1 MITHDTKADL
11 RGRDF
16 LSLADISPDQLH
28 RLLDRAARLKA
39 MQARGQ
45 PHPLLAGRSLAM
57 LFEKA
62 SLRTRTTFMVGMS
75 QLGGFAIDLMNEH
88 TQIGVRESIPDIARN
103 LERWVDALMA
113 RVYQHRTLEE
123 LAAWAD
129 IPVINGL
136 SDLTHPCQ
144 ALADALTIRERL
156 GDLTGRR
163 LTYVGDGFNV
173 CNSLLFAGALAGMHV
188 RVAAPEGYE
197 PDDDILE
204 RAQEL
209 AENTRGS
216 IEIGNDPQAAAVDA
230 EVIYTDAWVSMGL
243 EAEAA
248 QRREIFA
255 PFQVNDDLM
264 ARAGPDAIF
273 MHCLPAHRGE
283 EVTDALLDGPQSV
296 VFDQAENRLHAQKAL
311 LVSIM
316 RGDAAFDDLG
326 AWVD

>member
-1 MITHDTKADL
+1 MTTQTSTTDLHGQDFLTLADL
-11 RGRDF
+11 
-16 LSLADISPDQLH
+16 SPDQFR
-28 RLLDRAARLKA
+28 RLLDRAAQLKA
-39 MQARGQ
+39 MQAHGQ
-45 PHPLLAGRSLAM
+45 PHPLLAGRNLAM

-113 RVYQHRTLEE
+113 RVYAHRTLED

-144 ALADALTIRERL
+144 ALADLLTMREHL
-156 GDLTGRR
+156 GDLAGRR
-163 LTYVGDGFNV
+163 LAYVGDGFNV
-173 CNSLLFAGALAGMHV
+173 CNSLLFGGALTNMHV

-204 RAQEL
+204 RAQEI
-209 AENTRGS
+209 AEDRGGS
-216 IEIGNDPQAAAVDA
+216 VEIGNDPRAAVAGA
-230 EVIYTDAWVSMGL
+230 EVVYTDAWVSMGL
-243 EAEAA
+243 EDEAA
-248 QRREIFA
+248 QRRRVFA
-255 PFQVNDDLM
+255 PYRVDDALM
-264 ARAGPDAIF
+264 AQADPNAVF

-283 EVTDALLDGPQSV
+283 EVTDAVLDGPRSA
-296 VFDQAENRLHAQKAL
+296 VFDQAENRLHTQKAL
-311 LVSIM
+311 LVAVM
-316 RGDAAFDDLG
+316 RGDAAFDELG
-326 AWVD
+326 AQVD

>member
-1 MITHDTKADL
+1 LITHDTATDL

-16 LSLADISPDQLH
+16 LTLTDLTPDQLR
-28 RLLDRAARLKA
+28 RLLDRASQLKA
-39 MQARGQ
+39 MQAAGQ
-45 PHPLLAGRSLAM
+45 PHPLLPGLSLAM

-113 RVYQHRTLEE
+113 RVYAHRTLEE

-144 ALADALTIRERL
+144 ALADLLTMREVL
-156 GDLTGRR
+156 GDLAGRR

-173 CNSLLFAGALAGMHV
+173 CNSLLYAGALSAMHV
-188 RVAAPEGYE
+188 RVAAPVGYE
-197 PDDDILE
+197 PDEDILE
-204 RAQEL
+204 RAQEI
-209 AENTRGS
+209 AEAGGGS
-216 IEIGNDPQAAAVDA
+216 VEIGNDPQAAATDA
-230 EVIYTDAWVSMGL
+230 EVVYTDAWVSMGL
-243 EAEAA
+243 EHEAA
-248 QRREIFA
+248 RRREVFA
-255 PFQVNDDLM
+255 AFRVDADLM
-264 ARAGPDAIF
+264 ALADRDAVF
-273 MHCLPAHRGE
+273 MHCLPAHRGA
-283 EVTDALLDGPQSV
+283 EVTDAVLAGPQSV
-296 VFDQAENRLHAQKAL
+296 VFDQAENRLHTQKAL
-311 LVSIM
+311 LVAIM

-326 AWVD
+326 A

>member
-1 MITHDTKADL
+1 MTLHVNTTDL
-11 RGRDF
+11 RGQDF
-16 LSLADISPDQLH
+16 LTLADLSPGQL
-28 RLLDRAARLKA
+28 RCLLDRASQLKA
-39 MQARGQ
+39 LQANGQ
-45 PHPLLAGRSLAM
+45 PHQLLAGLSLAM

-75 QLGGFAIDLMNEH
+75 QLGGFAVDLMNEH

-113 RVYQHRTLEE
+113 RVYAHRTLEE

-144 ALADALTIRERL
+144 ALADVLTMREHL
-156 GDLTGRR
+156 GGLAGRK
-163 LTYVGDGFNV
+163 LAYVGDGFNV

-204 RAQEL
+204 RAQEI
-209 AENTRGS
+209 ADDAGGG
-216 IEIGNDPQAAAVDA
+216 IEIGNDPQAAVRDA
-230 EVIYTDAWVSMGL
+230 EVVYTDAWVSMGL
-243 EAEAA
+243 EHEAG
-248 QRREIFA
+248 QRREVFA
-255 PFQVNDDLM
+255 PFRVDDRMM
-264 ARAGPDAIF
+264 ALADSDAIF

-283 EVTDALLDGPQSV
+283 EVTDAVLDGPQSV
-296 VFDQAENRLHAQKAL
+296 VFDQAENRLHTQKAL
-311 LVSIM
+311 LVAIM
-316 RGDAAFDDLG
+316 RGDAAFAELG
-326 AWVD
+326 A

>member
-1 MITHDTKADL
+1 LITHDTATDL

-16 LSLADISPDQLH
+16 LTLTDLTPDQLR
-28 RLLDRAARLKA
+28 RLLDRASQLKA
-39 MQARGQ
+39 MQAAGQ
-45 PHPLLAGRSLAM
+45 PHPLLPGLSLAM

-113 RVYQHRTLEE
+113 RVYAHRTLEE

-144 ALADALTIRERL
+144 ALADLLTMREVL
-156 GDLTGRR
+156 GDLAGRR

-173 CNSLLFAGALAGMHV
+173 CNSLLYAGALSAMHV
-188 RVAAPEGYE
+188 RVAAPVGYE
-197 PDDDILE
+197 PDEDILE
-204 RAQEL
+204 RAQEI
-209 AENTRGS
+209 AEAGGGS
-216 IEIGNDPQAAAVDA
+216 VEIGNDPQAAATDA
-230 EVIYTDAWVSMGL
+230 EVVYTDAWVSMGL
-243 EAEAA
+243 EHEAA
-248 QRREIFA
+248 RRREVFA
-255 PFQVNDDLM
+255 AFRVDDDLM
-264 ARAGPDAIF
+264 ALADRDAVF

-283 EVTDALLDGPQSV
+283 EVTDAVLDGPQSV
-296 VFDQAENRLHAQKAL
+296 VFDQAENRLHTQKAL
-311 LVSIM
+311 LVAIM

-326 AWVD
+326 A